1 MFVLVSLL
9 LRHWLPHG
17 SLQVGSCTA
26 FVLFTLPLCQ
36 YIGSNFMHDFFFN
49 EFFRYFHTN
58 RQNTHCIKSSAVRST
73 VKFIDRGSALIVH
86 PSHMIM
92 QKLM

>member
-26 FVLFTLPLCQ
+26 FVSFTLPLCQ
-36 YIGSNFMHDFFFN
+36 YIGSNFMH
-49 EFFRYFHTN
+49 EFFLMN
-58 RQNTHCIKSSAVRST
+58 SSDTSIQTDKTPT
-73 VKFIDRGSALIVH
+73 VLNHLLLGALLSLLTGALH
-86 PSHMIM
+86 
-92 QKLM
+92 

>member
-26 FVLFTLPLCQ
+26 FVSFTLPLCQ
-36 YIGSNFMHDFFFN
+36 YIGSNFMH
-49 EFFRYFHTN
+49 EFFLMNSSDTSIQTDKTHTVLN
-58 RQNTHCIKSSAVRST
+58 HLLL
-73 VKFIDRGSALIVH
+73 GALLSLLTGALH
-86 PSHMIM
+86 
-92 QKLM
+92 

>member
-26 FVLFTLPLCQ
+26 FVSFTLPLCQ
-36 YIGSNFMHDFFFN
+36 YIGSNFMHEIFLMN
-49 EFFRYFHTN
+49 
-58 RQNTHCIKSSAVRST
+58 SSDTSIRTDKTPT
-73 VKFIDRGSALIVH
+73 VLNHLLLGALLSLLTGALH
-86 PSHMIM
+86 
-92 QKLM
+92 